1 MNAKKRSFPYYVLV
15 LLALLA
21 LLAALLLRFAGGA
34 LFSRDPAEIVVT
46 AEGQQLTWVVA
57 KNQWHG
63 SQYDREPTFV
73 LYQRSGLLPSQ
84 VSGGTSVSITMNGTL
99 PDQVILGEY
108 ALTANESSVYGQADL
123 LEEHAFYFDGRTG
136 SFPLPQ
142 AADAPVRGY
151 LLTCSWGGNTCEY
164 AFVVQLLP

>member
-99 PDQVILGEY
+99 PDQVTLGGIRPY
-108 ALTANESSVYGQADL
+108 RQRVLCLRPGGPAGGARL
-123 LEEHAFYFDGRTG
+123 LF
-136 SFPLPQ
+136 
-142 AADAPVRGY
+142 
-151 LLTCSWGGNTCEY
+151 
-164 AFVVQLLP
+164 